1 MVGAMV
7 LSLPGEALAVS
18 VDRARHL
25 LDHSRVLPRTLVA
38 VSMRKMSAMTQL
50 LENPTTKIWQFTLD
64 KLAIFLETDSERGL
78 VGEQAERRHT
88 ELGPNE
94 LPEAPPPSLVKLFLS
109 QFTSVIVWVLIGA
122 AIISGLLEDWLD
134 AAAILTIVFL
144 NSLLGFVQEF
154 RAERSLAALRK
165 MSVAMARV
173 VRSGVLQSIPAR
185 ELVPGDLI
193 LLEAGDRIPADARL
207 VYTTNFQTQEASL
220 TGESTP
226 VQKDAGVIAGTDVP
240 LAERT
245 NMAFMGTVAVSG
257 KARALVVATA
267 LRTELGRIAAMIQK
281 AAEAERTETPLQRRL
296 EQFGYTL
303 LWLALAVVTVVFAL
317 GYLRGEP
324 LVAMFMT
331 SVSLAVAAVPEGLP
345 AVVTITLAVGVTRMV
360 KRHAL
365 IRKLPAV
372 ETLGSTTVICSDK
385 TGTLTKNEMTVTRLF
400 AGERVF
406 EVTGEGYEPVGE
418 IRETLGGRREVSSP
432 DPLPLTPHPL
442 RLLPPALR
450 ELLTAAVLCNGAT
463 LREENGTWQVIGD
476 PTEGALLVAAAKAAL
491 TIEKLDSAYHFLG
504 EVPFDPERKMM
515 TIVRRTPDGPVAY
528 VKGAPDVLLRRCTH
542 RLAMDGTAEPITE
555 SIRTAILNA
564 NAALAHQALRVLAM
578 ARRRLDREPDAYRAQ
593 ELEDRLVFLGLAA
606 MKDPLRPEAKAAIQA
621 CHDAG
626 IRTVMITGDHKDTA
640 AAIAE
645 ELGALKGPGQ
655 TLSGMELDRLSD
667 DDLVRTV
674 DQWAVYARVS
684 AEHKLRIVK
693 AWKAQGAI
701 VAMTGDGV
709 NDAPAVKAADIG
721 VAMGMTGTD
730 VTKEAADM
738 VVTDDNFA
746 SIVMAVEEGRGI
758 FDNIRKTIHF
768 LLSCNVSEV
777 LVMLFAALIG
787 LPLPLLPIQI
797 LWMNLVTDGFPAL
810 ALAVDPK
817 SPDLMKQPPRRPE
830 ARLLDGGRLLAIGGE
845 GLMLGLIAL
854 GAFSYSLYGLH
865 RDLDQARTVAFT
877 VMVVVQLVHAFNCR
891 SDRLSLFQL
900 GVGTNRALVWAFLLS
915 LVVQM
920 VVLTVPAAASVF
932 KIASLPVEDWALIGI
947 LALLPLVIME
957 SIKMLRRR

>member
-1 MVGAMV
+1 VKREAQDGKSVSA
-7 LSLPGEALAVS
+7 SLFIETWCSRSPDALAKELRTS
-18 VDRARHL
+18 FDEGL
-25 LDHSRVLPRTLVA
+25 SDHEAQQRLQR
-38 VSMRKMSAMTQL
+38 
-50 LENPTTKIWQFTLD
+50 E
-64 KLAIFLETDSERGL
+64 GL
-78 VGEQAERRHT
+78 
-88 ELGPNE
+88 NE
-94 LPEAPPPSLVKLFLS
+94 LPEAQPPSLLKLFLS
-109 QFTSVIVWVLIGA
+109 QFTSIIVWVLIGA
-122 AIISGLLEDWLD
+122 AVISGLLEDWLD
-134 AAAILTIVFL
+134 AAAILAIVLL
-144 NSLLGFVQEF
+144 NGVLGFVQEF

-165 MSVAMARV
+165 MSVATSRV
-173 VRSGVLQSIPAR
+173 FRDGVLRSIPAR

-207 VYTTNFQTQEASL
+207 IYTTNFQTQEASL

-226 VQKDAGVIAGTDVP
+226 VQKHAGVIAEPTAP

-257 KARALVVATA
+257 KARAFVVATA
-267 LRTELGRIAAMIQK
+267 LRTELGRVAAMIQK
-281 AAEAERTETPLQRRL
+281 ATEAERAETPLQRRL

-303 LWLALAVVTVVFAL
+303 LWLALAVVTVVFGL

-324 LVAMFMT
+324 AILMLLTA
-331 SVSLAVAAVPEGLP
+331 VSLAVAAVPEGLP
-345 AVVTITLAVGVTRMV
+345 AVVTITLALGVTRMV

-372 ETLGSTTVICSDK
+372 ETLGSATVICSDK

-400 AGERVF
+400 AGDRVF

-418 IRETLGGRREVSSP
+418 IRETSSS
-432 DPLPLTPHPL
+432 LNNLSPLTSHFSS
-442 RLLPPALR
+442 LPSGLR

-476 PTEGALLVAAAKAAL
+476 PTEGALLVVAAKAAL
-491 TIEKLDSAYHFLG
+491 TIKTLDSAYHFLG

-515 TIVRRTPDGPVAY
+515 TIVRRSPDGPIAY
-528 VKGAPDVLLRRCTH
+528 VKGAPDVLLRHCTH

-555 SIRTAILNA
+555 SIRAAILDA
-564 NAALAHQALRVLAM
+564 NASFANQALRVLAM

-606 MKDPLRPEAKAAIQA
+606 MKDPLRPEAKAAVQA

-640 AAIAE
+640 VAIAE
-645 ELGALKGPGQ
+645 ELRGVKGAIQ
-655 TLSGMELDRLSD
+655 SLSGTELDRLSD
-667 DDLVRTV
+667 DELARTV
-674 DQWAVYARVS
+674 DQVAVYARVS

-693 AWKAQGAI
+693 AWQARGAI

-721 VAMGMTGTD
+721 VAMGVTGTD

-746 SIVMAVEEGRGI
+746 SIAAAVEEGRGV

-768 LLSCNVSEV
+768 LLSCNVGEV

-787 LPLPLLPIQI
+787 LPLPLLPVQI

-817 SPDLMKQPPRRPE
+817 SPDLMKQPPRRPDD
-830 ARLLDGGRLLAIGGE
+830 RLLDGGRLATIGAQGF
-845 GLMLGLIAL
+845 MLGAISL
-854 GAFSYSLYGLH
+854 GAFAYSLYGLH
-865 RDLDQARTVAFT
+865 QEVEQARTVAFT
-877 VMVVVQLVHAFNCR
+877 VMVVAQLVHAFNCR
-891 SDRLSLFQL
+891 SERLSLFQL

-915 LVVQM
+915 LVVQ
-920 VVLTVPAAASVF
+920 VAVLTVPAAAPIF
-932 KIASLPVEDWALIGI
+932 KVAPLPIEDWALMGGMG
-947 LALLPLVIME
+947 LLPFLITE
-957 SIKMLRRR
+957 SIKVLRRR

>member
-1 MVGAMV
+1 
-7 LSLPGEALAVS
+7 
-18 VDRARHL
+18 
-25 LDHSRVLPRTLVA
+25 
-38 VSMRKMSAMTQL
+38 MTQL
-50 LENPTTKIWQFTLD
+50 LGNPMTNVWQFTPDNLTT
-64 KLAIFLETDSERGL
+64 FLGSDSERGL
-78 VGEQAERRHT
+78 IGQEVERRHT
-88 ELGPNE
+88 EFGPNE
-94 LPEAPPPSLVKLFLS
+94 LPEVPPPSLLKLFLS

-122 AIISGLLEDWLD
+122 SVISGLLEDWLD

-144 NSLLGFVQEF
+144 NGLLGFVQEF

-173 VRSGVLQSIPAR
+173 VRDGVLRSIPAR

-207 VYTTNFQTQEASL
+207 IYATNFQTHEASL

-226 VQKDAGVIAGTDVP
+226 VQKGAGVMAGTDVP

-245 NMAFMGTVAVSG
+245 NIAFMGTVAVSG

-281 AAEAERTETPLQRRL
+281 AAEAERAETPLQRRL

-317 GYLRGEP
+317 GYLRGVP

-345 AVVTITLAVGVTRMV
+345 AVVTITLALGVTRMV

-400 AGERVF
+400 VGDRVF
-406 EVTGEGYEPVGE
+406 EVMGEGYEPVGE
-418 IRETLGGRREVSSP
+418 IREVFGARREAISSSP
-432 DPLPLTPHPL
+432 HPSLLTPDPS
-442 RLLPPALR
+442 RLPPGLR

-463 LREENGTWQVIGD
+463 LRQEEGTWRILGD
-476 PTEGALLVAAAKAAL
+476 PTEGALLVAAAKATL

-528 VKGAPDVLLRRCTH
+528 VKGAPDVLLRQCTH
-542 RLAMDGTAEPITE
+542 RLAADGMVEALTE
-555 SIRTAILNA
+555 STRAAILEA
-564 NAALAHQALRVLAM
+564 NAAFAHQALRVLSM
-578 ARRRLDREPDAYRAQ
+578 AHRRMDREPDAYRAQ

-606 MKDPLRPEAKAAIQA
+606 MKDPLRPEAKAAVQA
-621 CHDAG
+621 CHGAG

-640 AAIAE
+640 MAIAG
-645 ELGALKGPGQ
+645 ELGGVEGPGQ
-655 TLSGMELDRLSD
+655 ALSGTELDRLSD
-667 DDLVRTV
+667 DELARTV
-674 DQWAVYARVS
+674 EQVTVYARVS

-721 VAMGMTGTD
+721 VAMGVTGTD

-746 SIVMAVEEGRGI
+746 SIAAAVEEGRGI

-777 LVMLFAALIG
+777 LVMLFATLIG

-797 LWMNLVTDGFPAL
+797 LWMNLVTDGIPAL
-810 ALAVDPK
+810 ALAADPK
-817 SPDLMKQPPRRPE
+817 APDLMKRPPRRPE

-845 GLMLGLIAL
+845 GSMLGLIAL
-854 GAFSYSLYGLH
+854 GVFSYSLYGLH
-865 RDLDQARTVAFT
+865 RELDQARTVAFA
-877 VMVVVQLVHAFNCR
+877 VMVLVQLVHVFNCR
-891 SDRLSLFQL
+891 SERLSLFQL

-915 LVVQM
+915 LVVQ
-920 VVLTVPAAASVF
+920 VAVLTVPAAAPIF
-932 KIASLPVEDWALIGI
+932 KVAPLPIEDWVLMGATG
-947 LALLPLVIME
+947 LLPFVVME
-957 SIKMLRRR
+957 SIKLLRRL